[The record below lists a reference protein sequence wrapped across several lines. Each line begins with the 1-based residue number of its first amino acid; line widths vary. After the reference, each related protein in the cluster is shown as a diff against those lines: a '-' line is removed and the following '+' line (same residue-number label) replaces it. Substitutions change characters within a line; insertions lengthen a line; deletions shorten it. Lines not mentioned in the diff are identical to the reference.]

1 MNLKEIQK
9 PVKDL
14 LEKTDNLLLKDFRSK
29 INLIKTVSDKT
40 PLKKGKRIR
49 STVLFLLAGMNDGL
63 VDELPPIAAS
73 VEMFHLSSLIHDDVV
88 DNSQLRR
95 GARTLN
101 FSFGN
106 HISVLWG
113 DYLFI
118 NSLFSIHKLRR
129 EKVLD
134 IMLEAALLMIEGQL
148 LEIENHFNTK
158 VKTATY
164 IDIIQK
170 KTSSLFAGVCKIAS
184 LLNGDS
190 PQRAEEFYNFGMD
203 FGTIFQVIDDIL
215 DIFSENSGKDRFR
228 DLKEGKIT
236 LPLILLLK
244 SRNVDIPEDFGEKD
258 QELFLALM
266 EEYGIKRKC
275 LDFIDDYYNSC
286 QAFIRQFPDS
296 LYKESLLHLLGF
308 IRYRDY

>member
-1 MNLKEIQK
+1 MNLNEIQK

-29 INLIKTVSDKT
+29 INLIKKVSDKT
-40 PLKKGKRIR
+40 PLRKGKRIR
-49 STVLFLLAGMNDGL
+49 STVLFLLAGMNESL
-63 VDELPPIAAS
+63 TEELPPIAAS

-95 GARTLN
+95 GSRTLN

-129 EKVLD
+129 ERVLD
-134 IMLEAALLMIEGQL
+134 IMLETALLMIEGQL

-164 IDIIQK
+164 IDVIQK
-170 KTSSLFAGVCKIAS
+170 KTSSLFAGVCKIAAELKGES
-184 LLNGDS
+184 Q
-190 PQRAEEFYNFGMD
+190 PRADAFYKFGMD
-203 FGTIFQVIDDIL
+203 FGTIFQVVDDIL

-228 DLKEGKIT
+228 DVKEGKIT

-244 SRNVDIPEDFGEKD
+244 SQKVPIPEDFEEKD
-258 QELFLALM
+258 QGVFLELL
-266 EEYGIKRKC
+266 ERHDVKRQCLEFVDGYFNSC
-275 LDFIDDYYNSC
+275 LDFINS
-286 QAFIRQFPDS
+286 FPDS
-296 LYKESLLHLLGF
+296 PYKESLRNLLGF

>member
-9 PVKDL
+9 PVRDL
-14 LEKTDNLLLKDFRSK
+14 LEKTDTLLFRDFRSK
-29 INLIKTVSDKT
+29 TKLIKQVSDQT
-40 PLKKGKRIR
+40 PAKKGKRIR
-49 STVLFLLAGMNDGL
+49 STVLFLLAGMNGKL
-63 VDELPPIAAS
+63 VEELPPIAAS

-95 GARTLN
+95 GGRTLN

-118 NSLFSIHKLRR
+118 NSLFSIHKLRK
-129 EKVLD
+129 EKILD
-134 IMLEAALLMIEGQL
+134 IMLESALLMIEGQL
-148 LEIENHFNTK
+148 LEIENHFNTN

-170 KTSSLFAGVCKIAS
+170 KTSSLFAGVCKIAAELS
-184 LLNGDS
+184 GES
-190 PQRAEEFYNFGMD
+190 PRRVDEFYKFGMN
-203 FGTIFQVIDDIL
+203 FGTIFQVIDDVL

-244 SRNVDIPEDFGEKD
+244 SQKVGIPENFSDSDRKT
-258 QELFLALM
+258 FLELM
-266 EEYGIKRKC
+266 ETHGIKRQC
-275 LDFIDDYYNSC
+275 MDYIDGYYNDCVS
-286 QAFIRQFPDS
+286 FTRQFPDS
-296 LYKESLLHLLGF
+296 IYKDSLLNLLSF
-308 IRYRDY
+308 VRYRDY